1 MHKDPIVKSPHIT
14 ITPRPASKIAYV
26 HMALPPFPIS
36 RFVTTCLR
44 KRPLVSI
51 KFCDIR
57 ITCFLSLSRAPAQ
70 ALLRDRAL
78 QIAQT
83 GALRVAGIG
92 YVREVEGTQRAAPPL
107 RQKHLA
113 RVGLFLPRGQL
124 PCLFPRF
131 RLFLPI
137 LYRET
142 DTRATP
148 NAKARR
154 IYIRRAFRFYTPRSR
169 SACSSFSSARFSMR
183 DT

>member
-1 MHKDPIVKSPHIT
+1 MP
-14 ITPRPASKIAYV
+14 
-26 HMALPPFPIS
+26 
-36 RFVTTCLR
+36 
-44 KRPLVSI
+44 
-51 KFCDIR
+51 
-57 ITCFLSLSRAPAQ
+57 Q
-70 ALLRDRAL
+70 
-78 QIAQT
+78 
-83 GALRVAGIG
+83 
-92 YVREVEGTQRAAPPL
+92 RE
-107 RQKHLA
+107 
-113 RVGLFLPRGQL
+113 QL

>member
-1 MHKDPIVKSPHIT
+1 MT
-14 ITPRPASKIAYV
+14 AR
-26 HMALPPFPIS
+26 FRS
-36 RFVTTCLR
+36 RR
-44 KRPLVSI
+44 R
-51 KFCDIR
+51 
-57 ITCFLSLSRAPAQ
+57 
-70 ALLRDRAL
+70 
-78 QIAQT
+78 
-83 GALRVAGIG
+83 GALRVAGIRYG
-92 YVREVEGTQRAAPPL
+92 REVEGTQRAAPPL

-113 RVGLFLPRGQL
+113 RVGLFLPREQL